1 MLLSCE
7 DMQKV
12 TKILEHY
19 EKEIDLT
26 TTIPLEE
33 YEARYEKVWKR
44 MEEKGIDVGFFYWF
58 REMPGDGAYLTGYN
72 PTLE

>member
-1 MLLSCE
+1 MFLTNE

-12 TKILEHY
+12 TRIPEHY
-19 EKEIDLT
+19 EKEIDPT

-44 MEEKGIDVGFFYWF
+44 MEEGH
-58 REMPGDGAYLTGYN
+58 
-72 PTLE
+72 